1 MSTRDLRPEAVM
13 LRLVPRCSLAAAST
27 TCCLLGLEWRPH
39 LKCAVVTAVVAA
51 AVVAGYCRVVGRP
64 RTAPPTLPQCS
75 YPVQLYLSCPDTSTQ
90 SACHHNTMAMYHVM
104 CATELN
110 SDLVT
115 SLAAPLQ
122 ADGAQVQQLTGH
134 QLLLAELHLL
144 PRVTDTDNI
153 WKREYAQYLK
163 RPAENT

>member
-39 LKCAVVTAVVAA
+39 LKCAVVTAVAAVAV
-51 AVVAGYCRVVGRP
+51 VVAGYCRVVGRP

-115 SLAAPLQ
+115 SLAAALQ
-122 ADGAQVQQLTGH
+122 ADGAQVQLLTGH

-144 PRVTDTDNI
+144 PRVTDKDN
-153 WKREYAQYLK
+153 
-163 RPAENT
+163 T

>member
-39 LKCAVVTAVVAA
+39 LKCAVVTAAVAVAA
-51 AVVAGYCRVVGRP
+51 AVVVAGYCRVVGRP

-90 SACHHNTMAMYHVM
+90 SACHSTMRMHHVM

-110 SDLVT
+110 SVVPQKVP
-115 SLAAPLQ
+115 SE
-122 ADGAQVQQLTGH
+122 GS
-134 QLLLAELHLL
+134 
-144 PRVTDTDNI
+144 
-153 WKREYAQYLK
+153 
-163 RPAENT
+163 

>member
-13 LRLVPRCSLAAAST
+13 LRLVPRCSLAEAST

-39 LKCAVVTAVVAA
+39 LKCAVVTAVAAVAA
-51 AVVAGYCRVVGRP
+51 AAVAVVAVAGYCRVVGRP

-90 SACHHNTMAMYHVM
+90 SACHSTMAMYYVM

-122 ADGAQVQQLTGH
+122 ADGAQVQQLAGH

-144 PRVTDTDNI
+144 PRVTDKDN
-153 WKREYAQYLK
+153 
-163 RPAENT
+163 T